1 MIAAPVSVAAFS
13 ALLAE
18 GEAPGGAGSMMPF
31 LIVMGACIVF
41 MLLFRP
47 DDKRKK
53 EREKM
58 LSGLKRNDKI
68 LTSGGIYGTVLNVR
82 ERDVILRI
90 DDSNNIRVRLA
101 KTAILGVES
110 PAKEEAKDAPGAE
123 EEKPAPEEVKP
134 ASGEKR

>member
-1 MIAAPVSVAAFS
+1 MTAAPLSAAAFS

-18 GEAPGGAGSMMPF
+18 GEAPGGGSMMPF

-53 EREKM
+53 ERDKM

-110 PAKEEAKDAPGAE
+110 AAKEESKDAAGAE
-123 EEKPAPEEVKP
+123 EEKPAPEEAKP